1 MLTEAD
7 CAVCMLAGAQ
17 AWSAGQPAWS
27 SGQPIGLFVKEGLPE
42 SLVGNDAEEALGRGT
57 AQVPTVRPPVLAL
70 FSGEHGTPAL
80 CPLCVRFCISA
91 KQQAHKLLLPAEGT
105 QTVLLLAL

>member
-1 MLTEAD
+1 MLREAD

-27 SGQPIGLFVKEGLPE
+27 TGQPFGLLVYEGLPE
-42 SLVGNDAEEALGRGT
+42 SLIGRDAVEALGRGT
-57 AQVPTVRPPVLAL
+57 AQVPTVRPPLLAL
-70 FSGEHGTPAL
+70 FFGEHGTPAS
-80 CPLCVRFCISA
+80 CALCVRFCISVE
-91 KQQAHKLLLPAEGT
+91 QQTHKLLLPAEST